1 MREKTISA
9 DRLGAFSDG
18 VIAVIITVMVLELKA
33 PDGSHLADL
42 LPLWPTAISYG
53 VSYLFIAII
62 WVNHHHLMH
71 FVHQVTPRLIWLNFA
86 HLFVVSLLPF
96 TTAWVARSH
105 MAPVPVALYAAIF
118 LLVDLAYL
126 VFEREVL
133 AQADQAAMPDRIR
146 KRVQRRTRLAVAVFA
161 TGAIVAPFMPL
172 SGFGI
177 VCAALLLYLSPEAIN
192 GQSEQPVH

>member
-1 MREKTISA
+1 
-9 DRLGAFSDG
+9 
-18 VIAVIITVMVLELKA
+18 
-33 PDGSHLADL
+33 
-42 LPLWPTAISYG
+42 
-53 VSYLFIAII
+53 
-62 WVNHHHLMH
+62 
-71 FVHQVTPRLIWLNFA
+71 
-86 HLFVVSLLPF
+86 
-96 TTAWVARSH
+96 
-105 MAPVPVALYAAIF
+105 MAPVPVALYAAIV

-161 TGAIVAPFMPL
+161 TGAIVAPFMLL

-192 GQSEQPVH
+192 GQSEQLVH